1 MPEPTAQ
8 LHLRVIPR
16 AQRSGW
22 GGRRGE
28 AWVVR
33 LQAAP
38 VKGSA
43 NAALLRFLRE
53 ELGVPGSALEIVSG
67 EQSRDKVVRVRGM
80 RQEELERVVEGKAS
94 A

>member
-1 MPEPTAQ
+1 MGEPAAQ
-8 LHLRVIPR
+8 LNLRVIPR

-22 GGRRGE
+22 GGRRGD

-43 NAALLRFLRE
+43 NAALLKFLRE
-53 ELGVPGSALEIVSG
+53 ELDVPGSALEIVSG
-67 EQSRDKVVRVRGM
+67 EQSRDKVVRVLGM
-80 RQEELERVVEGKAS
+80 TQAELESRIARSGA
-94 A
+94 